1 MIAGLD
7 NNQILSRNV
16 RDNIIFIKNIEIR
29 HNRLGSIVK
38 TNNYP
43 NKDKS
48 KQNKW
53 LTENLPNKHGLCI
66 VLDGENGGSST
77 ALVEESL
84 SKNQIVAVSN
94 DGDSRLLY
102 ESIITSPDHPLK
114 DIHVVQKNIYDVL
127 QVLNGPCIS
136 ALYLDYQGFWT
147 GNKTKKCYPIKD
159 VELFFKQ
166 ELPLNEGCLLMITF
180 STMQKD
186 HPLDKVAKLI
196 ENQISAYAD
205 ENFYTVEKRFYK
217 KGSSTR
223 EKGKKGGMTMGYIAF
238 HIKKELAFGQ
248 LLNDESLEQLNTF
261 LIDKSYIQGYTPTR
275 GDIVVHEWCQVLP
288 PERFEHV
295 YRWYR
300 HISSFDIDER
310 KTFEQNDTSARYYG
324 QLSAQPRSQKLD
336 DIEVISEIL
345 SQTQIYEDEST
356 DEETSIS
363 TLNDDMQS
371 FTTNEKL
378 DKFADL
384 KITDDDDNVKK

>member
-1 MIAGLD
+1 MKVFGLE
-7 NNQILSRNV
+7 
-16 RDNIIFIKNIEIR
+16 IK
-29 HNRLGSIVK
+29 G
-38 TNNYP
+38 
-43 NKDKS
+43 
-48 KQNKW
+48 
-53 LTENLPNKHGLCI
+53 
-66 VLDGENGGSST
+66 
-77 ALVEESL
+77 
-84 SKNQIVAVSN
+84 
-94 DGDSRLLY
+94 
-102 ESIITSPDHPLK
+102 
-114 DIHVVQKNIYDVL
+114 
-127 QVLNGPCIS
+127 
-136 ALYLDYQGFWT
+136 
-147 GNKTKKCYPIKD
+147 KKCFPIKD

-180 STMQKD
+180 STMKKG
-186 HPLDKVAKLI
+186 HPLDKVAELI
-196 ENQISAYAD
+196 EYQISAYAD

-248 LLNDESLEQLNTF
+248 LLNDDSLEQLNTF

-310 KTFEQNDTSARYYG
+310 KKFEQNDTSARYYG
-324 QLSAQPRSQKLD
+324 QLSAQPQ
-336 DIEVISEIL
+336 ISED
-345 SQTQIYEDEST
+345 EDEST